1 MLLCFPKQSNNS
13 VGSSCYLVL
22 QLPCLLCEDRVTK
35 KDIDLIGQVKGMY
48 LIHSV
53 KNSVR
58 YTPKSFKQELALF
71 TLGSIDMWAFVY
83 LTHQ

>member
-1 MLLCFPKQSNNS
+1 
-13 VGSSCYLVL
+13 
-22 QLPCLLCEDRVTK
+22 
-35 KDIDLIGQVKGMY
+35 MY

-83 LTHQ
+83 LTHQWGGRKFWKENSSA